1 MRNFKRTFIA
11 FTTVLANR
19 LSSQRTKNGV
29 VNLSSKDHEKIK
41 TILRAV
47 VTKADPVS
55 SKEHREFW
63 RIIKK
68 NGGDPYKIAGLE
80 KNGELIKILD
90 SHMTRYEIS
99 FYEDALVTYET
110 GTVHLSNERKEL
122 SNRISKQ
129 RLEEDENI
137 LCCISKRIPV
147 IDGEDEFI
155 FDDALIL
162 GLLGATRN
170 YYELM
175 QHNIVILF
183 NKSFSK
189 YSIHKKPLSD
199 LTKAFCYNFFS

>member
-1 MRNFKRTFIA
+1 MNKNIQMRNFKRTFIA

-19 LSSQRTKNGV
+19 LSPQRSKNGV
-29 VNLSSKDHEKIK
+29 VHLSTKDHEKIK
-41 TILRAV
+41 TILRAI

-63 RIIKK
+63 KIIKK

-80 KNGELIKILD
+80 KNGDLIKILD
-90 SHMTRYEIS
+90 SHMTRYAIS

-122 SNRISKQ
+122 SNRVSKE

-137 LCCISKRIPV
+137 LCCISKRAPV
-147 IDGEDEFI
+147 IDGEDEFL
-155 FDDALIL
+155 FDDDMIL

-170 YYELM
+170 HYELM
-175 QHNIVILF
+175 QRNIAVLLTR
-183 NKSFSK
+183 NTLNR
-189 YSIHKKPLSD
+189 HKL
-199 LTKAFCYNFFS
+199 

>member
-29 VNLSSKDHEKIK
+29 VHLRHKDHEKMK
-41 TILRAV
+41 TILRAI

-63 RIIKK
+63 KIIKK

-80 KNGELIKILD
+80 KNGELIKILE
-90 SHMTRYEIS
+90 SHMTRYAIS

-189 YSIHKKPLSD
+189 YS
-199 LTKAFCYNFFS
+199 

>member
-11 FTTVLANR
+11 FTTVLVNR
-19 LSSQRTKNGV
+19 LYPQRSKSGIV
-29 VNLSSKDHEKIK
+29 HLSDKDREKMR
-41 TILRAV
+41 TILRTI
-47 VTKADPVS
+47 VTNANPVS

-63 RIIKK
+63 KIIKK
-68 NGGDPYKIAGLE
+68 NGRDPYKIAGLE
-80 KNGELIKILD
+80 KNGELIKILE
-90 SHMTRYEIS
+90 SHMTRYALS

-122 SNRISKQ
+122 SNRVSKQ

-147 IDGEDEFI
+147 IDGEDEFL
-155 FDDALIL
+155 FDDDLIL

-175 QHNIVILF
+175 QRNIAVL
-183 NKSFSK
+183 FSK
-189 YSIHKKPLSD
+189 RC
-199 LTKAFCYNFFS
+199 FE

>member
-19 LSSQRTKNGV
+19 HFPQRSKNGIV
-29 VNLSSKDHEKIK
+29 HLSDKDREKMK
-41 TILRAV
+41 TILRAI
-47 VTKADPVS
+47 VTKADTVS

-63 RIIKK
+63 KIIKK

-80 KNGELIKILD
+80 KNGDLIKILD
-90 SHMTRYEIS
+90 SHMTRHAIS

-122 SNRISKQ
+122 SNRVSKQ

-147 IDGEDEFI
+147 IDGVDKFL
-155 FDDALIL
+155 FDDDLIL

-175 QHNIVILF
+175 QRNIVILYKNHF
-183 NKSFSK
+183 IKN
-189 YSIHKKPLSD
+189 P
-199 LTKAFCYNFFS
+199 

>member
-29 VNLSSKDHEKIK
+29 VHLSSKDHEKIK
-41 TILRAV
+41 TILRAI

-63 RIIKK
+63 KIIKK

-90 SHMTRYEIS
+90 SHMTRYAIS

-122 SNRISKQ
+122 SSRVSKQ
-129 RLEEDENI
+129 MLEEDKSI

-147 IDGEDEFI
+147 IDGEDEFL
-155 FDDALIL
+155 FDDDLIL

-175 QHNIVILF
+175 QHNITVLF
-183 NKSFSK
+183 NKRCFE
-189 YSIHKKPLSD
+189 
-199 LTKAFCYNFFS
+199 